1 MLMTAIFAFLFIIIC
16 IFGGF
21 GIFLY
26 RRLIGNA
33 KEGQTATRLP
43 FKWNYILAPLVI
55 LVIAIITAFFYYGKL
70 PFQMPYHF
78 DSNGAPDGWI
88 LPQFALMIGIG
99 IQVVL
104 VIISF
109 LIIQA
114 TRRMATLVTA
124 GESTVKPETIITITG
139 NIPAFLQIVFL
150 FLMLNI
156 FHYAAFYKYLLPM
169 WVFLVIIIVLATVAF
184 ITFSVYI
191 AIRALKQSKKL

>member
-1 MLMTAIFAFLFIIIC
+1 VTAIFAFLFIIIC

-21 GIFLY
+21 GVFLY

-43 FKWNYILAPLVI
+43 FKWKYILAPLVL
-55 LVIAIITAFFYYGKL
+55 LVIAVVAALLYYGKL

-150 FLMLNI
+150 FLMVDI
-156 FHYAAFYKYLLPM
+156 FYNAIYFKHLIPM
-169 WVFLVIIIVLATVAF
+169 WVFLIIVIVLATVAF
-184 ITFSVYI
+184 IAFSVYI
-191 AIRALKQSKKL
+191 AIRALKQSNKP